1 MEVVCVYNKGV
12 LKPLKKLKM
21 REGRRVRVNVGSD
34 KEEVIRK
41 YSGLIKLDKK
51 INIKNI
57 IDLSDE
63 STQTLLYPS

>member
-63 STQTLLYPS
+63 AWLH